1 MKLGWRQGI
10 LYATTIGVE
19 GCWLYALI
27 ALLNKQVADSHLSVV
42 GIMVLYPVAFILNGL
57 LGQLRWPR
65 ACIVSVSWLGWVVG
79 MLLIIKVQLFGDLPL
94 SQTAWLLSIPR
105 SIAEVIYTFRPELLL
120 LVSTGVL
127 WWLGQRLAWRV
138 VNFPSMLGE
147 FQFGLVMLVLTFSA
161 TSLVGAKFDYPVP
174 VALSFFLFG
183 LLGISVAHGLGG
195 NRWLSGLHQGHW
207 SGLLLVSISLILILG
222 LLISWVVTPD
232 LLQLFWEAI
241 KRVGEVIW
249 GLIVKVMDLLTSL
262 FPEREPPELPPV
274 PSVPVMES
282 AEEFKLFTMPEW
294 LQSGLRIGWIVIVA
308 GTLLFVL
315 WRVPLNIFRWLR
327 RKLASTAGAEF
338 EPLPVAFKADFLSLL
353 KRILFGL
360 LGLKLPFRLRGKEGT
375 LAPEVASVR
384 QIYRQFLRWAAAGGY
399 PRDISQTPYE
409 YCYTLIGLLPGVR
422 EDLNLVTQQYV
433 SARYGVLLPNGDELD
448 KLNQAWHRVK
458 RTRLK
463 RPTTELAHDKEV
475 T

>member
-1 MKLGWRQGI
+1 MKLDWRQGI

-19 GCWLYALI
+19 GCWLYAI
-27 ALLNKQVADSHLSVV
+27 FALLNKQVADSHLSVM
-42 GIMVLYPVAFILNGL
+42 GIMVLYPVAFIFNAL

-65 ACIVSVSWLGWVVG
+65 AYILSMSWLGWVVG

-127 WWLGQRLAWRV
+127 WWLGQRLARRV

-147 FQFGLVMLVLTFSA
+147 FQFGLVMLVLTFSV
-161 TSLVGAKFDYPVP
+161 TSLLGAQFDHPVP
-174 VALSFFLFG
+174 VALSFFFFG
-183 LLGISVAHGLGG
+183 LLGISVAHALGG
-195 NRWLSGLHQGHW
+195 NSWLSGLYQGRW

-222 LLISWVVTPD
+222 LLISLVVTPH

-249 GLIVKVMDLLTSL
+249 GLIVKVMDFLVSL
-262 FPEREPPELPPV
+262 FPAREPPELP
-274 PSVPVMES
+274 SVPTVPTTAP
-282 AEEFKLFTMPEW
+282 AEEFKPFTMPEW
-294 LQSGLRIGWIVIVA
+294 LQSGLRIGWIVLVA

-327 RKLASTAGAEF
+327 RRLASMAGAEF
-338 EPLPVAFKADFLSLL
+338 EPLPGAFQADFLGLL
-353 KRILFGL
+353 KRILFRL
-360 LGLKLPFRLRGKEGT
+360 LGLKLPFRLRGRGAT
-375 LAPEVASVR
+375 LPPEVASVR

-399 PRDISQTPYE
+399 PRYISQTPYE
-409 YCYTLIGLLPGVR
+409 YCYTLTGLLPGAR

-433 SARYGVLLPNGDELD
+433 SVRYGALPPSGDELD
-448 KLNQAWHRVK
+448 KLSQAWHRVR